1 MVLIVD
7 IIYMAISKISE
18 GMYSSPDYT
27 IIQNAH
33 LVHFY
38 IYVQNNGSKNVL
50 CSTPRTFQVPGK

>member
-7 IIYMAISKISE
+7 IIYIAISKISE
-18 GMYSSPDYT
+18 GVCSSPDHT
-27 IIQNAH
+27 VIPNAH

-38 IYVQNNGSKNVL
+38 IYVQSSGSKNVL